1 VRRNEQVVCFDGQE
15 ITWSAHI
22 CYMGSIIHEDGGN
35 LKRCDPYNQSGM
47 VKVLTYFWNF
57 KIS

>member
-1 VRRNEQVVCFDGQE
+1 MRRNEQVVCFDGQE

-47 VKVLTYFWNF
+47 VKVLAYLLEF
-57 KIS
+57 